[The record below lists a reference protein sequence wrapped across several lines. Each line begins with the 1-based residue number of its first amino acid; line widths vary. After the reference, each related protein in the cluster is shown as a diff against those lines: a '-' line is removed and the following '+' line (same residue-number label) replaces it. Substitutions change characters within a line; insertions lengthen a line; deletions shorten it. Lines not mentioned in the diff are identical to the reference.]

1 MYLTISNPMETIG
14 SEAVIAVNRAMQKLY
29 RDNGIGN
36 CCNDRSVVTIVP
48 FVSIW

>member
-1 MYLTISNPMETIG
+1 MYLTFNNPMEIIG
-14 SEAVIAVNRAMQKLY
+14 SIAVIAVNRAMKKIY

-36 CCNDRSVVTIVP
+36 CCNDRCVVTIVP